1 MNSLQRKNFA
11 TACVLK
17 TPLKLA
23 ETKSTNFRLI
33 KVTMLLVSTKEDQC
47 RFPSVTEP
55 LGKSYTPE

>member
-23 ETKSTNFRLI
+23 ETKSNNFRLI
-33 KVTMLLVSTKEDQC
+33 KVKMLLVSQKKISAV
-47 RFPSVTEP
+47 FF
-55 LGKSYTPE
+55 L